1 MNTHHTHRQW
11 PATMADKQAIAD
23 RLCQAADEVDRRAEA
38 AVDVIMAIALGLV
51 LAMALAHW
59 WAA

>member
-1 MNTHHTHRQW
+1 
-11 PATMADKQAIAD
+11 MADKQAIAD